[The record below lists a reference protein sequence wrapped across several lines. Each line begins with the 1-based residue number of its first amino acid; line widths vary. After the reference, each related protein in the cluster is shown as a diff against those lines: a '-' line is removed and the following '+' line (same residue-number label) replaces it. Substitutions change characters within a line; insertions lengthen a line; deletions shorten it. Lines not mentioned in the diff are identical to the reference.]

1 MSSAP
6 NFYDVAGFFA
16 ALEQIAIDQ
25 DDRMLGFH
33 VICRAGNITCV
44 SHGNRFSSMLL
55 FIVALHPRPSTLI
68 NRPSLVRPSPVG
80 ELRPVGA
87 LLMRV
92 VQIIDDG
99 VFHFLL

>member
-1 MSSAP
+1 
-6 NFYDVAGFFA
+6 
-16 ALEQIAIDQ
+16 
-25 DDRMLGFH
+25 MLGFH
-33 VICRAGNITCV
+33 VIYRAGNITCD
-44 SHGNRFSSMLL
+44 NRFSSMLL

-68 NRPSLVRPSPVG
+68 NRSSLVRPGPVG